1 MGEVKSVMV
10 VTVDWGRD
18 INPWY
23 TKTIACA
30 IDYFVIQDLNAL
42 FLATNAS
49 CSRAKNGKV
58 HKWLSGVALPHNHL
72 GSHLNTQRETTDKQ
86 SKIKKFSHTEEIL
99 VEICLGMIIDDYP
112 LLDKIISEYNADNI
126 LQNLKNLKQFMNKN
140 HSILY
145 KLKRIKITICCTL
158 FRSPSLTIIKERFL
172 PPPVSISRSN
182 RVMKWLK

>member
-72 GSHLNTQRETTDKQ
+72 GSHLNTKRETTDKQ

-99 VEICLGMIIDDYP
+99 VEICL
-112 LLDKIISEYNADNI
+112 
-126 LQNLKNLKQFMNKN
+126 
-140 HSILY
+140 SILY

>member
-72 GSHLNTQRETTDKQ
+72 GSHLNTKRETTDKQ
-86 SKIKKFSHTEEIL
+86 SKIKKFFSYWGDS
-99 VEICLGMIIDDYP
+99 CGNMFRY
-112 LLDKIISEYNADNI
+112 DNRW
-126 LQNLKNLKQFMNKN
+126 LSTSGQNYFWIQCWQHPTKPQEFKAVYEQE
-140 HSILY
+140 S
-145 KLKRIKITICCTL
+145 
-158 FRSPSLTIIKERFL
+158 
-172 PPPVSISRSN
+172 
-182 RVMKWLK
+182 

>member
-10 VTVDWGRD
+10 V
-18 INPWY
+18 
-23 TKTIACA
+23 TIACA

-72 GSHLNTQRETTDKQ
+72 GSHLNTKRETTDKQ

-99 VEICLGMIIDDYP
+99 VEIWLGMIIDDYP
-112 LLDKIISEYNADNI
+112 LLDKLFLNTMLTTS
-126 LQNLKNLKQFMNKN
+126 
-140 HSILY
+140 Y
-145 KLKRIKITICCTL
+145 KTSRI
-158 FRSPSLTIIKERFL
+158 
-172 PPPVSISRSN
+172 
-182 RVMKWLK
+182 